1 MPRRSKKGGGGSQT
15 EEERLLLQQRRAQTE
30 EEVTRQREEML
41 TLFLKDK
48 LKKDQRNTEVNLLKI
63 NDQWRTILRQSK
75 GAELRGDLMVLSQ
88 TFEGHVDILD
98 NIIETLVRELQ
109 DAERQCAQ
117 ARRAHLQNMDEL
129 RTQQEKQL
137 MVLQQLWDTNM
148 QELISGFNHDKK
160 VRTDERLRQKQQLQD
175 AAFGAQTR
183 HEAAIEATGALYDKL
198 MASYAAAHHHSLSD
212 SLLSSKENLQR
223 QEDEKLCSCEE
234 KRLEELITT
243 NRQLVQATNE
253 EMKRAKR
260 LQEKLLRLKQKL
272 RSDQLTEEAV
282 QLDLTAKVQQVKQKT
297 RELRE
302 QLGQMQKAT
311 KKQLLDVTIRSDEAS
326 KELQAVVA
334 KGQKVLRMAKLCHQL
349 ENKQG
354 VSWFCGEEADPPQ
367 VPSEP
372 PELQQLLWRFNSA
385 VLRREALRKH
395 KEDLR
400 QENQQ
405 LRLLLRQHLDAAT
418 AEGRPVGP
426 QPLCTAY
433 PAPVST
439 STQHAVVHQ
448 VTDW

>member
-98 NIIETLVRELQ
+98 NIIETLVRELR

-160 VRTDERLRQKQQLQD
+160 TVIRTTITICYDGKEQERCK
-175 AAFGAQTR
+175 
-183 HEAAIEATGALYDKL
+183 HTGFSKHKCFAKKVMYNTKYK
-198 MASYAAAHHHSLSD
+198 SVFECGRKLSD

-223 QEDEKLCSCEE
+223 QEDEKLCSSEE

-272 RSDQLTEEAV
+272 RSDQLTEESV

-311 KKQLLDVTIRSDEAS
+311 KKQLLDVTVRSDEAS

-354 VSWFCGEEADPPQ
+354 VSWFCASSTHQRQTVDARRRSNLHSNRTPTP

-418 AEGRPVGP
+418 AEGQSVGP
-426 QPLCTAY
+426 QPL
-433 PAPVST
+433 
-439 STQHAVVHQ
+439 
-448 VTDW
+448 

>member
-1 MPRRSKKGGGGSQT
+1 M
-15 EEERLLLQQRRAQTE
+15 E
-30 EEVTRQREEML
+30 
-41 TLFLKDK
+41 DK

-98 NIIETLVRELQ
+98 NIIETLVRELR

-223 QEDEKLCSCEE
+223 QEDEKLCSSEE

-272 RSDQLTEEAV
+272 RSDQLTEESV

-311 KKQLLDVTIRSDEAS
+311 KKQLLDVTVRSDEAS

-354 VSWFCGEEADPPQ
+354 VSWFCGEEADIPEK

-418 AEGRPVGP
+418 AEGQSVGP

>member
-98 NIIETLVRELQ
+98 NIIETLVRELR

-148 QELISGFNHDKK
+148 QELISGFNHDKS
-160 VRTDERLRQKQQLQD
+160 VRLHSAPRWANNSVTPNTRAHPLR
-175 AAFGAQTR
+175 
-183 HEAAIEATGALYDKL
+183 TGALWVL
-198 MASYAAAHHHSLSD
+198 AH
-212 SLLSSKENLQR
+212 LLQMFHP
-223 QEDEKLCSCEE
+223 
-234 KRLEELITT
+234 
-243 NRQLVQATNE
+243 A
-253 EMKRAKR
+253 
-260 LQEKLLRLKQKL
+260 KLLRLKQKL
-272 RSDQLTEEAV
+272 RSDQLTEESV
-282 QLDLTAKVQQVKQKT
+282 QLDLTAKVTQVKQKT

-311 KKQLLDVTIRSDEAS
+311 KKQLLDVTVRSDEAS

-334 KGQKVLRMAKLCHQL
+334 KVRQLPARLAARTARLASHRVRVLVQGQKVLRMAKLCHQL

-354 VSWFCGEEADPPQ
+354 VSWFCGEEADI
-367 VPSEP
+367 
-372 PELQQLLWRFNSA
+372 PEK
-385 VLRREALRKH
+385 VRKPH
-395 KEDLR
+395 F
-400 QENQQ
+400 
-405 LRLLLRQHLDAAT
+405 
-418 AEGRPVGP
+418 
-426 QPLCTAY
+426 
-433 PAPVST
+433 
-439 STQHAVVHQ
+439 
-448 VTDW
+448 